1 MMKIFY
7 QTYEM
12 EFYNLLF
19 GALFHDIGKFY
30 QRTRNDEDKRRI
42 TAKYKWYLDQLGRN
56 YVSHEEWS
64 AEFLSTTFKNEQAEI
79 IALKHHHPETR
90 LQYLVAIADRL
101 SAAEREDNLQQ
112 RIDVSRTP
120 LQSILASIQGISDVS
135 VDCKLSYKKL
145 CFNPFKDSFP
155 VEKPEEA
162 IAEGDYDYWWH
173 RFVEEIERVLV
184 KESTDNKKFYQI
196 YSLMQEFTQT
206 IPSAAYYSKPTI
218 SLLDHSKTT
227 AAIASALY
235 RQQIPDNELE
245 NIYRKLWANSSFLD
259 DIEVL
264 MLLSGDISGIQ
275 DFVFNSTTKSAAKGL
290 RGRSFYLS
298 VLCDAIANYILAQ
311 ERLTPV
317 NILYSGGGHF
327 YLILPASAQER
338 IGMYKEYIDKILYS
352 AHRGKLGVVLAG
364 TPLSIKEFHPMQFGS
379 KWKEVGSKLQKEKNR
394 KFIELIRSNPKLI
407 LGPNYEGSE
416 VCVLCG
422 SEAPE
427 GKCEFCT
434 SFEDLGDMIA
444 RQHVYLLEEFFKPY
458 IPDAMITYNDVFA
471 GLGYKIEFSSSPP
484 RDNRKIVSSIN
495 KKDPLSDRPY
505 FIANTTPF
513 DVDGSIVTFEE
524 LAARSIGDK
533 MWGVLRGD
541 VDNLGRIFAEGF
553 GDQHSISK
561 AVALSREMSLFFTIV
576 FDQVCQKHKDS
587 VYVIYSGGDDFFVVG
602 SWSTLPVLASE
613 INAAFRKYCSDNP
626 HVTLSCAVTI
636 GPGITFPLLKVAET
650 AGEELD
656 GKAKTDREIN
666 GYVHSKDSICFLG
679 HPFTWSELDE
689 VKAIKDLIVKAIKD
703 EGVSKALIT
712 HIYSAYTDN
721 QLFMQQKY
729 PLNRIWRLVYSF
741 SRLISRHRKAE
752 ATLKEL
758 ENRIMTSRL
767 LLQENC
773 VYAARWAEKEIRTWR
788 GFE

>member
-1 MMKIFY
+1 MAIY
-7 QTYEM
+7 HQTYET
-12 EFYNLLF
+12 EFYNLLY

-30 QRTRNDEDKRRI
+30 QRTRNKEDKKRI
-42 TAKYKWYLDQLGRN
+42 TAKYKWYIDQLGRD
-56 YVSHEEWS
+56 YISHEEWS
-64 AEFLSTTFKNEQAEI
+64 AEFLSSTFKNEQAEI

-101 SAAEREDNLQQ
+101 SAAEREDNTNDADDVA
-112 RIDVSRTP
+112 RIP
-120 LQSILASIQGISDVS
+120 LHSILASIQGIRNIS
-135 VDCKLSYKKL
+135 VEYKPSYKKI
-145 CFNPFKDSFP
+145 CFNPFADPYP
-155 VEKPEEA
+155 VDKPEEA
-162 IAEGDYDYWWH
+162 ISERDYDSWWEQ
-173 RFVEEIERVLV
+173 FVSEIDQVLA
-184 KESTDNKKFYQI
+184 KESTENKRFYQI
-196 YSLMQEFTQT
+196 YSLLQEYTQT
-206 IPSAAYYSKPTI
+206 IPSAAYYSQPTI

-235 RQQIPDNELE
+235 RQQIPDDTLE
-245 NIYRKLWANSSFLD
+245 NIYRKLWTTGSSLE

-327 YLILPASAQER
+327 YLILPASARER
-338 IGMYKEYIDKILYS
+338 IKEYKEYIDRILYR

-364 TPLSIKEFHPMQFGS
+364 TTLSVRDFQPARFGS
-379 KWKEVGSKLQKEKNR
+379 KWKEVGSLLQKEKNR
-394 KFIELIRSNPKLI
+394 KFIEMIHTDPELI
-407 LGPNYEGSE
+407 LGPHYEGSE

-422 SEAPE
+422 SQAPE
-427 GKCEFCT
+427 GKCEFCA
-434 SFEDLGDMIA
+434 SFEDLGDDIA
-444 RQHVYLLEEFFKPY
+444 RQHLYLLEEFFPPY
-458 IPDAMITYNDVFA
+458 VPEAMTTFDEVLA
-471 GLGYKIEFSSSPP
+471 GFGYRIKFTDSPP
-484 RDNRKIVSSIN
+484 AGYSSIVSSIN
-495 KKDPLSDRPY
+495 KKDPFADRPY
-505 FIANTTPF
+505 LIANTTPF
-513 DVDGSIVTFEE
+513 NQDGSIVTFEE

-553 GDQHSISK
+553 GNQHSISK
-561 AVALSREMSLFFTIV
+561 AVALSREISLFFTIV
-576 FDQVCQKHKDS
+576 FDRVCQQYKDS

-602 SWSTLPVLASE
+602 SWSTLPVLAAE
-613 INAAFRKYCSDNP
+613 INAAFRRYCSYNP
-626 HVTLSCAVTI
+626 HVTLSCTVTI

-729 PLNRIWRLVYSF
+729 PLNRIWRMVYSF
-741 SRLISRHRKAE
+741 GRLISRHRKAE
-752 ATLKEL
+752 VTLKEL
-758 ENRIMTSRL
+758 ENKIITSRL